1 MKDRYVVK
9 VFFVGLAEQMN
20 MGLDWAF
27 DTEAE
32 ARAMFKDIDAA
43 AIRNSFDEIDRKAI
57 KKVRIVLMDTKLN
70 RCLAEKQA

>member
-27 DTEAE
+27 DTESE
-32 ARAMFKDIDAA
+32 ARAMFKDVDAT
-43 AIRNSFDEIDRKAI
+43 AIRNSFDEIDSKAI

-70 RCLAEKQA
+70 KCIAEKQA